1 MIAPLAVRSFRAR
14 ATSSGGLDAALRLT
28 FDFWYCGVRIRP
40 AQVRS
45 EIAQFLGV
53 ISSHPPQVVL
63 EVGTANGGSFFLL
76 SRVAS
81 SEALLVSV
89 DLPGGTFGGGY
100 PSWRVPLYKSFARGN
115 QRIRLLR
122 ADSHDPET
130 VRQVLELLE
139 GRPVD
144 LLFIDGDH
152 TYSGVKA
159 DLEMY
164 SPLVRVGGLIGFH
177 DIVPGPEADVGG
189 VPRLWEEI
197 KARVQT
203 NEIVELAPGRVRN
216 WVFLQGGSKRD
227 WLILARSA
235 WAGSPFSRRKTA
247 QVVHAPPVMLA
258 LGRVHLDPPYRGLSE
273 ILFYRITYV
282 LEKGNP

>member
-1 MIAPLAVRSFRAR
+1 MASARTAFLQCVSEQYANELMIDKILARARVPRMIAPLAVRSFRAR

-203 NEIVELAPGRVRN
+203 NEIVED
-216 WVFLQGGSKRD
+216 WHQGGYGIGYFCKE
-227 WLILARSA
+227 
-235 WAGSPFSRRKTA
+235 
-247 QVVHAPPVMLA
+247 
-258 LGRVHLDPPYRGLSE
+258 DPNAIG
-273 ILFYRITYV
+273 
-282 LEKGNP
+282 